1 MGDMKALAGVTAL
14 VAPHGVMA
22 PRWRLIGLV
31 AVLGTVIL
39 GLPSAGSALL
49 GQYPIS
55 LTANGPS
62 PSILDTTAGGR
73 SPLWI
78 NQDQVTHTVVF
89 ANGLC
94 SLQLAPGDRGDCSN
108 DFFASVG
115 QYPYTVDGTV
125 QASVIVSL
133 NPRTVTLTASR
144 HTVKRGGRL
153 LLHGVLDYALSGPPS
168 FSSRMPVTLL
178 ARSDLH
184 HPFRRVAV
192 TTKLK
197 TRRSLSSG
205 FRWTLYVHPR
215 RTTIYMAEATSSANY
230 WQPAMSRPFKVVVRA
245 SR

>member
-1 MGDMKALAGVTAL
+1 VRGWRPILGDMKVR
-14 VAPHGVMA
+14 
-22 PRWRLIGLV
+22 RWWLIGLV
-31 AVLGTVIL
+31 AVLGAVML

-55 LTANGPS
+55 LTASGPS
-62 PSILDTTAGGR
+62 PTILNTTAGGR
-73 SPLWI
+73 SPVWI
-78 NQDQVTHTVVF
+78 NQDQVTHTVAF

-133 NPRTVTLTASR
+133 NPRTVTLTAR
-144 HTVKRGGRL
+144 NHTIKQGGHL
-153 LLHGVLDYALSGPPS
+153 LLHGILDYALSGPPS

-178 ARSDLH
+178 ARPDRD
-184 HPFRRVAV
+184 HPFRQVAV
-192 TTKLK
+192 IAKPK

-205 FRWTLYVHPR
+205 FSWKLYVHPR
-215 RTTIYMAEATSSANY
+215 RTTIYVAEATSNPNY
-230 WQPAMSRPFKVVVRA
+230 WQPAKSRPFKVVVRA